1 MQESCARDV
10 GARCEKFI
18 YDLLEEKVEMPVDKA
33 ISTLVRLGIVTQ
45 DSLNGHT
52 VLQAVP
58 CFKAY
63 DILKEHWNG
72 LLG

>member
-1 MQESCARDV
+1 MTNWNTYMCLPYIFSMLTFVQYV
-10 GARCEKFI
+10 Q
-18 YDLLEEKVEMPVDKA
+18 VEMPVEKA

-52 VLQAVP
+52 ELQAVP
-58 CFKAY
+58 CFKATE
-63 DILKEHWNG
+63 ILKQHWNS